1 MNAGRDANSFV
12 QGFYALMDKEVFI
25 QAREADVEIVK
36 KAVKQAEA
44 EFEKNAGYTLE
55 TEIDTERSLPAER

>member
-1 MNAGRDANSFV
+1 
-12 QGFYALMDKEVFI
+12 MDKEVFI

-36 KAVKQAEA
+36 KAVKQAEE